1 MNDAAPSWCVEECCL
16 NAWPALRQV
25 HFAGWVVRFSGGL
38 TRRANSANAL
48 CHRPADG
55 DAFVAAVEALYRR
68 QRQPAI
74 YRLTSLISGD
84 IDRRLAARGY
94 GAEGASLV
102 LYREFASPPTRDPAI
117 RLLPRPSPAW
127 LGAMAALQ
135 PHTEKEA
142 ARYRRIVRAVTIPAA
157 FAVLCDGATGGA
169 AALAFAAVHRD
180 VVCYQ
185 SIVTD
190 PSQRRRGHAR
200 RLMATLAAWAAEH
213 GARAACLE
221 VEAANSPALAL
232 YDRLGFQELYHYHY
246 RRQPA

>member
-1 MNDAAPSWCVEECCL
+1 MDDTARSWRVEECCL
-16 NAWPALRQV
+16 NAWPALRLT
-25 HFAGWVVRFSGGL
+25 HFAGWTLRFSGGL

-48 CHRPADG
+48 CHQPADG

-84 IDRRLAARGY
+84 IDRRLGARGY

-102 LYREFASPPTRDPAI
+102 LYRELASPQARDPAI

-127 LGAMAALQ
+127 LAAMAALQ
-135 PHTEKEA
+135 PHTKKEA
-142 ARYRRIVRAVTIPAA
+142 ALYRRIVRAVAIPAA
-157 FAVLCDGATGGA
+157 FAVLCDSEAGGA

-185 SIVTD
+185 SVVTD
-190 PSQRRRGHAR
+190 PNHRRRGHAC
-200 RLMATLAAWAAEH
+200 RLMETLAAWAVEH

-232 YDRLGFQELYHYHY
+232 YDRLGFQELYRYHY
-246 RRQPA
+246 RRQQA